1 MRADGKD
8 LLRGEVALRV
18 DRNLAARYP
27 DRVAGRYAAAL
38 YLHRA
43 AAERNLL
50 PRQVVLAI
58 GGQQVL
64 EFACRARKN
73 FCCWMPFRK
82 TRLVDSDDLERHGL
96 QGLLLLE
103 YSNFST
109 LDKACIAA
117 VHPEMYDRFGRAA

>member
-1 MRADGKD
+1 MRAGRKD

-58 GGQQVL
+58 GGQQL
-64 EFACRARKN
+64 ACRRPLGSRDVSRRWLAVQPQR
-73 FCCWMPFRK
+73 PRV
-82 TRLVDSDDLERHGL
+82 RLVEITHRLIGA
-96 QGLLLLE
+96 QQ
-103 YSNFST
+103 
-109 LDKACIAA
+109 
-117 VHPEMYDRFGRAA
+117 VP

>member
-1 MRADGKD
+1 MRAGRKD

-27 DRVAGRYAAAL
+27 NRVAGRYAAPL

-58 GGQQVL
+58 GGQQLSCWRPVQTRDLSRPWLAGQPQPPRVLLVVLTLRLIGAQLVL
-64 EFACRARKN
+64 E
-73 FCCWMPFRK
+73 
-82 TRLVDSDDLERHGL
+82 
-96 QGLLLLE
+96 
-103 YSNFST
+103 
-109 LDKACIAA
+109 
-117 VHPEMYDRFGRAA
+117 